1 MRIYVKQPG
10 HMAIR
15 LAFPTRLLLNQLTAK
30 TVLKIVQKNAGETFA
45 SLSGHDARRFV
56 KAVYR
61 SRRMLKGMPLVLV
74 ESAQG
79 ETVRIFP

>member
-30 TVLKIVQKNAGETFA
+30 TVLKIVQKNAGET
-45 SLSGHDARRFV
+45 LRH
-56 KAVYR
+56 
-61 SRRMLKGMPLVLV
+61 
-74 ESAQG
+74 
-79 ETVRIFP
+79 

>member
-1 MRIYVKQPG
+1 
-10 HMAIR
+10 MAIR

-56 KAVYR
+56 KAVYHYR
-61 SRRMLKGMPLVLV
+61 SGYITVFYCNECKSPAAGAPRKGYTARVHY
-74 ESAQG
+74 
-79 ETVRIFP
+79 